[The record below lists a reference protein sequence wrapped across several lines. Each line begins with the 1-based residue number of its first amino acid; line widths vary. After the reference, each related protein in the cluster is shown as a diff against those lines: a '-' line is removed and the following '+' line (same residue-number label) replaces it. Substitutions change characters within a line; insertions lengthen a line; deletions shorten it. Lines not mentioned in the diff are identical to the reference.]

1 MTMTWWL
8 TTAMATLVIVTA
20 VEKALAP
27 FLARFASNWSPTM
40 GIDRGPSFNAV
51 TNFIWVS
58 QNLNFFLKNYFVEF
72 LFVLQL
78 N

>member
-58 QNLNFFLKNYFVEF
+58 QNLNFFFKIIMLSFY
-72 LFVLQL
+72 LFYS
-78 N
+78 